1 MNQTKTMN
9 ITDFKHIRF
18 LGAEGIGM
26 RALIAILE
34 DKISQG
40 ELSSEFKISKSDLSY
55 KANDPLDKSIDL
67 AVRSTAVKADDPDM
81 LFMKEHNIP
90 VIHRSDMLNLLS
102 EGALQIVISG
112 THGKTSTSALT
123 AYLLSKIRSSTGF
136 AVGGVLKDFPAN
148 GKAALAKAT
157 EKYFVM
163 EGDESDKSFMKT
175 TPHIAVV
182 TDVEAD
188 HLENYP
194 GGLSEIQDCFRKFL
208 DAAEYKIICTNN
220 PFLKAYADEHKDKNP
235 VDIPDEF
242 KLEPDNYKRS
252 FCLRSK
258 VLSYSSIHKDAD
270 IFVDL
275 ENAEIT
281 FNMESLSFKYKLDLK
296 IPGKF
301 NLLNAS
307 AALLVALVILLKE
320 NLSALNSSSAL
331 VMPSEY
337 LNNLVP
343 KLQYFHGTERRME
356 LINEELGIYDD
367 YAHHPSEIRALLE
380 SVKTMIN
387 SEEKALFIYQPH
399 HPERTQQFWEDFV
412 AVFKEFPKNIDVLLL
427 DIYVARSQHI
437 EGVNT
442 KRMVAEIG
450 LENVS
455 YLDPNE
461 NLSAT
466 EAKAA
471 DVQGNFKDIVETLK
485 PLIDRRLETGA
496 YKKLFFV
503 GAGNI
508 SKIAGKYRA

>member
-9 ITDFKHIRF
+9 LTDFKHIRF

-34 DKISQG
+34 DKIKQG
-40 ELSSEFKISKSDLSY
+40 ELSSEFRISKSDLSY
-55 KANDPLDKSIDL
+55 KANDPLDESIDL

-81 LFMKEHNIP
+81 LFMQEHNIP

-102 EGALQIVISG
+102 EEALQIVISG

-123 AYLLSKIRSSTGF
+123 AYLLNQIRPSSGF

-148 GKAALAKAT
+148 GKAAFP
-157 EKYFVM
+157 ESYFVM

-175 TPHIAVV
+175 NPHIAVV

-194 GGLSEIQDCFRKFL
+194 GGLNEIQDCFRKFL
-208 DAAEYKIICTNN
+208 DSAEYKIVCTNN
-220 PFLKAYADEHKDKNP
+220 SFLKAYADEHRNKKAAQ
-235 VDIPDEF
+235 
-242 KLEPDNYKRS
+242 L
-252 FCLRSK
+252 K
-258 VLSYSSIHKDAD
+258 VLSYSSIHQDAD

-275 ENAEIT
+275 EKTEIT
-281 FNMESLSFKYKLDLK
+281 FKMISFKLDLK
-296 IPGKF
+296 ISGKF

-307 AALLVALVILLKE
+307 ASLLVALIILLKE
-320 NLSALNSSSAL
+320 NLFSSN
-331 VMPSEY
+331 PSSDSVTASEH
-337 LNNLVP
+337 LSTLIP
-343 KLQYFHGTERRME
+343 LLRDFQGTERRME
-356 LINEELGIYDD
+356 LINKDLGIYDD

-399 HPERTQQFWEDFV
+399 HPERTQQFWADFV
-412 AVFKEFPKNIDVLLL
+412 QVFKEFPLNIDVLLL

-442 KRMVAEIG
+442 RRMVAEIA

-461 NLSAT
+461 NLLAA

-485 PLIDRRLETGA
+485 PLIDRHLEAGD
-496 YKKLFFV
+496 YKKVFFV

-508 SKIAGKYRA
+508 SKIAGKYRG